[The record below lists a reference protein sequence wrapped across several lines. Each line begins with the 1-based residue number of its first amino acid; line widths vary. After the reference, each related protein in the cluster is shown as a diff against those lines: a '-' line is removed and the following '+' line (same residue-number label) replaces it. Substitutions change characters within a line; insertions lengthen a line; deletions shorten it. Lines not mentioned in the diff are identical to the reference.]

1 MLYQAE
7 KLKHSS
13 WQPYI
18 HAGPHPSG
26 PQKGGGIPMKI
37 EVIRHYG
44 VPFIN
49 NANAKLIATG
59 ITHHIVLIL

>member
-1 MLYQAE
+1 MRKATTPLTRADV
-7 KLKHSS
+7 
-13 WQPYI
+13 
-18 HAGPHPSG
+18 GPHPSG
-26 PQKGGGIPMKI
+26 SQKGGGIPMKI

-49 NANAKLIATG
+49 NATAKLIATG

>member
-1 MLYQAE
+1 
-7 KLKHSS
+7 
-13 WQPYI
+13 
-18 HAGPHPSG
+18 
-26 PQKGGGIPMKI
+26 MKI

-49 NANAKLIATG
+49 NARLIATG

>member
-1 MLYQAE
+1 ME
-7 KLKHSS
+7 
-13 WQPYI
+13 
-18 HAGPHPSG
+18 GHP
-26 PQKGGGIPMKI
+26 PMKI

-49 NANAKLIATG
+49 NATAKLIAAG